1 MGPEG
6 SVHGGVCCADDAVF
20 TASLSLRTSRHCEEQ
35 ANVVADQ
42 AGPQIRE
49 EVRAVSDGVAPCV
62 GDSIRKSCRSRLGSG
77 PREVKMRM
85 GRNGQSRPM
94 RIVFPF
100 FFLFEFPFSKFE
112 FGIKFPIPI

>member
-20 TASLSLRTSRHCEEQ
+20 TASLSLRTSRHCKEQ
-35 ANVVADQ
+35 AKVVADQ

-62 GDSIRKSCRSRLGSG
+62 GDSIRKSCRPRLGSG
-77 PREVKMRM
+77 PRGEKCEWAEMDRAGPGV
-85 GRNGQSRPM
+85 
-94 RIVFPF
+94 
-100 FFLFEFPFSKFE
+100 
-112 FGIKFPIPI
+112 